1 MSISDNSIEYQFI
14 DQFCDYVSFKNNLKQ
29 NTIIA
34 YKSDLK
40 IFLSWISNNN
50 NKFSDVDRVV
60 INNYLASRLDSGV
73 SVSTIQ
79 RIITCIKSFYLFLY
93 ENNFI
98 QSNPA
103 QLIDNP
109 KKRRKLPIIISENE
123 IEALLSCPNTDTS
136 SGMRDKCILELLYSS
151 GLRISELLNI
161 KVNQITQDKSFLKI
175 KGKGGKERLV
185 PIGSSAMSS
194 LLTYIDTYRCNIKNI
209 DNVEMLFIK
218 ETGAVIS
225 RQECWKMIKKYAL
238 ASNINKKISPHNL
251 RHAFATH
258 LLNNGADLRTVQMLL
273 GHASLS
279 TTQIYTHIAKDRL
292 VKFHQKYH
300 PRG

>member
-1 MSISDNSIEYQFI
+1 MSISDNSIEYQSI
-14 DQFCDYVSFKNNLKQ
+14 DQFCNYVSFKNNLRE
-29 NTIIA
+29 NTVLA

-40 IFLSWISNNN
+40 IFSSWLTKNNSN
-50 NKFSDVDRVV
+50 FSKADREI
-60 INNYLASRLDSGV
+60 INSYLASRLDSGV

-79 RIITCIKSFYLFLY
+79 RIVTCIKSFYLFLY
-93 ENNFI
+93 ENRFI

-103 QLIDNP
+103 QLIENP
-109 KKRRKLPIIISENE
+109 KRRRKLPTIITENE
-123 IEALLSCPNTDTS
+123 VETLLSCPDTNTS

-161 KVNQITQDKSFLKI
+161 KVNQICHDKSFLKI
-175 KGKGGKERLV
+175 VGKGGKERLV
-185 PIGSSAMSS
+185 PIGSSAMTT

-209 DNVEMLFIK
+209 NNIEMLFIK
-218 ETGAVIS
+218 ETGTVIS
-225 RQECWKMIKKYAL
+225 RQECWSMIQKYAL

>member
-1 MSISDNSIEYQFI
+1 
-14 DQFCDYVSFKNNLKQ
+14 VSFKNNLKQ

-34 YKSDLK
+34 YRSDLK
-40 IFLSWISNNN
+40 IFLSWMSNNN

>member
-123 IEALLSCPNTDTS
+123 IEALLSCPNTDTI

>member
-14 DQFCDYVSFKNNLKQ
+14 DQFCDYVSFKNNLKH

-79 RIITCIKSFYLFLY
+79 RIISCIKSFYLFLY

-136 SGMRDKCILELLYSS
+136 SGMRDKCMLELLYSS

-161 KVNQITQDKSFLKI
+161 KVHQIAHDKSFLKI
-175 KGKGGKERLV
+175 KGKGDKERLV

-194 LLTYIDTYRCNIKNI
+194 LLTYIDTFRCNIKNI

>member
-40 IFLSWISNNN
+40 IFLSWLVNNN

-161 KVNQITQDKSFLKI
+161 KVNQITHDKSFLKI

>member
-14 DQFCDYVSFKNNLKQ
+14 DQFCDYVSFKNNLKH

-123 IEALLSCPNTDTS
+123 IEALLSSPKTDTS
-136 SGMRDKCILELLYSS
+136 SGMRDKCMLELLYSS

-161 KVNQITQDKSFLKI
+161 KVHQIAHDKSFLKI
-175 KGKGGKERLV
+175 KGKGDKERLV

-194 LLTYIDTYRCNIKNI
+194 LLTYIDTFRCNIKNI

>member
-14 DQFCDYVSFKNNLKQ
+14 DQFCDYVSFKNNLKH

-136 SGMRDKCILELLYSS
+136 SGMRDKCMLELLYSS

-161 KVNQITQDKSFLKI
+161 KVHQIAHDKSFLKI
-175 KGKGGKERLV
+175 KGKGDKERLV

-194 LLTYIDTYRCNIKNI
+194 LLTYIDTFRCNIKNI

-258 LLNNGADLRTVQMLL
+258 LLNNGADLRTVQILL

>member
-34 YKSDLK
+34 YRSDLK
-40 IFLSWISNNN
+40 IFLSWMSNNN

-109 KKRRKLPIIISENE
+109 KSEENYQ
-123 IEALLSCPNTDTS
+123 LL
-136 SGMRDKCILELLYSS
+136 
-151 GLRISELLNI
+151 
-161 KVNQITQDKSFLKI
+161 
-175 KGKGGKERLV
+175 
-185 PIGSSAMSS
+185 
-194 LLTYIDTYRCNIKNI
+194 
-209 DNVEMLFIK
+209 
-218 ETGAVIS
+218 
-225 RQECWKMIKKYAL
+225 
-238 ASNINKKISPHNL
+238 
-251 RHAFATH
+251 
-258 LLNNGADLRTVQMLL
+258 
-273 GHASLS
+273 
-279 TTQIYTHIAKDRL
+279 L
-292 VKFHQKYH
+292 VKMKLKLYYLVRIQT
-300 PRG
+300 RVQV

>member
-14 DQFCDYVSFKNNLKQ
+14 NQFCDYVSFKNNLKQ

-34 YKSDLK
+34 YRSDLK
-40 IFLSWISNNN
+40 IFLSWMSNNN

-73 SVSTIQ
+73 SVSTFQ

-151 GLRISELLNI
+151 GLRITELLNI
-161 KVNQITQDKSFLKI
+161 KVNQITHDKSFLKI

-194 LLTYIDTYRCNIKNI
+194 LLTYIDTYRCNIKNT
-209 DNVEMLFIK
+209 DNTEMLFIK

>member
-123 IEALLSCPNTDTS
+123 IEALLSCPNTDTI

-151 GLRISELLNI
+151 GLRISELLKI

>member
-1 MSISDNSIEYQFI
+1 MPISDNSIEYEYI
-14 DQFCDYVSFKNNLKQ
+14 DQYCNNVSFKKALSK
-29 NTIIA
+29 NTVLA
-34 YKSDLK
+34 YKSDLN
-40 IFLSWISNNN
+40 IFYRWLKANHHT
-50 NKFSDVDRVV
+50 FSSADRII
-60 INNYLASRLDSGV
+60 INNYLASRLDTGV

-79 RIITCIKSFYLFLY
+79 RIITCIKSFFLFLY
-93 ENNFI
+93 ENKVV
-98 QSNPA
+98 SKNPA

-109 KKRRKLPIIISENE
+109 KKRRKLPTIISEAE
-123 IEALLSCPNTDTS
+123 VDRLLNAPDDKTPT
-136 SGMRDKCILELLYSS
+136 GLRDKCILELLYSA

-161 KVNQITQDKSFLKI
+161 RVSQISKDKPFLKI
-175 KGKGGKERLV
+175 KGKGEKERLV
-185 PIGSSAMSS
+185 PIGSPAMN
-194 LLTYIDTYRCNIKNI
+194 LLLSYIDTYRGSIRIGKYQ
-209 DNVEMLFIK
+209 DMLFIK
-218 ETGAVIS
+218 NDGKIIS
-225 RQECWKMIKKYAL
+225 RQACWDMIQKYAL
-238 ASNINKKISPHNL
+238 ASCINKKISPHNL

>member
-14 DQFCDYVSFKNNLKQ
+14 DQFCDYVSFKNNLKH

-136 SGMRDKCILELLYSS
+136 SGMRDKCMLELLYSS

-161 KVNQITQDKSFLKI
+161 KVHQIAHDKSFLKI
-175 KGKGGKERLV
+175 KGKGDKERLV

-194 LLTYIDTYRCNIKNI
+194 LLTYIDTFRCNIKNI

-258 LLNNGADLRTVQMLL
+258 LLNNGADLRTVQVLL

>member
-14 DQFCDYVSFKNNLKQ
+14 NQFCDYVSFKNNLKQ

-194 LLTYIDTYRCNIKNI
+194 LRTYIDTYRCNIKNI
-209 DNVEMLFIK
+209 DNIEMLFIK
-218 ETGAVIS
+218 ETGTVIS

>member
-14 DQFCDYVSFKNNLKQ
+14 DQFCDYVSFKNNLKH

-136 SGMRDKCILELLYSS
+136 SGMRDKCMLELLYSS

-161 KVNQITQDKSFLKI
+161 KVHQIAHDKSFLKI
-175 KGKGGKERLV
+175 KGKGDKERLV

>member
-14 DQFCDYVSFKNNLKQ
+14 NQFCDYVSFKNNLKQ

>member
-123 IEALLSCPNTDTS
+123 IEALLSCPNTDTI

-161 KVNQITQDKSFLKI
+161 KVNQITHDKSFLKI
-175 KGKGGKERLV
+175 KGKGCKERLV

-194 LLTYIDTYRCNIKNI
+194 LRTYIDTYRCNIKNI
-209 DNVEMLFIK
+209 DNIEMLFIK
-218 ETGAVIS
+218 ETGTVIS

>member
-161 KVNQITQDKSFLKI
+161 KVNQITHDKSFLKI

>member
-93 ENNFI
+93 DNNFI

-161 KVNQITQDKSFLKI
+161 KVNQITHDKSFLKI
-175 KGKGGKERLV
+175 KGKGDKERLV

-194 LLTYIDTYRCNIKNI
+194 LLTYIDTFRCNIKNI

-279 TTQIYTHIAKDRL
+279 TTQIYTHIAKERL

>member
-1 MSISDNSIEYQFI
+1 MSISENSAEYSYI
-14 DQFCDYVSFKNNLKQ
+14 DKYCNNVSFKKALSK
-29 NTIIA
+29 NTVLA

-40 IFLSWISNNN
+40 IFYEWLKVNHYT
-50 NKFSDVDRVV
+50 FSSADRVI
-60 INNYLASRLDSGV
+60 INNYLASRLDNGI

-79 RIITCIKSFYLFLY
+79 RIISCIKSFFLFLY
-93 ENNFI
+93 ENRVI
-98 QSNPA
+98 TQNPA

-109 KKRRKLPIIISENE
+109 KKRRKLPTIITENE
-123 IEALLSCPNTDTS
+123 VEKLLDAPDTKTRE
-136 SGMRDKCILELLYSS
+136 GLRDKCILELLYSA

-161 KVNQITQDKSFLKI
+161 KVSQVSKDKPFLRI
-175 KGKGGKERLV
+175 KGKGDKERLV
-185 PIGSSAMSS
+185 PVGAPAMNLMLS
-194 LLTYIDTYRCNIKNI
+194 YIDTYRSSISI
-209 DNVEMLFIK
+209 GESQDMLFIK
-218 ETGAVIS
+218 DNGKVIS
-225 RQECWKMIKKYAL
+225 RQACWDMIQKYASTAL
-238 ASNINKKISPHNL
+238 INKKISPHNL

-279 TTQIYTHIAKDRL
+279 TTQIYTHIAKERL

>member
-14 DQFCDYVSFKNNLKQ
+14 DQFCNYVSFNNNLKE

-40 IFLSWISNNN
+40 IFLSWMSKNN
-50 NKFSDVDRVV
+50 NKFSDADRVI

-93 ENNFI
+93 VNNFI
-98 QSNPA
+98 KSNPA
-103 QLIDNP
+103 QLIENP

-123 IEALLSCPNTDTS
+123 IETLLSCPNTDTS

-151 GLRISELLNI
+151 GLRISELLSV
-161 KVNQITQDKSFLKI
+161 KVNQITHDKSFLKI

-194 LLTYIDTYRCNIKNI
+194 LLTYIDTYRCNIKNT
-209 DNVEMLFIK
+209 DNTEMLFIK

>member
-123 IEALLSCPNTDTS
+123 IEALLSCPNTDTI

-161 KVNQITQDKSFLKI
+161 KVNQITHDKSFLKI

-209 DNVEMLFIK
+209 DNIEMLFIK
-218 ETGAVIS
+218 ETGTVIS

>member
-209 DNVEMLFIK
+209 DNIEILFVK
-218 ETGAVIS
+218 ETGAAIS
-225 RQECWKMIKKYAL
+225 RQECWKMIKKYAS

>member
-151 GLRISELLNI
+151 GLRITELLNI
-161 KVNQITQDKSFLKI
+161 KVNQITHDKSFLKI

>member
-14 DQFCDYVSFKNNLKQ
+14 DQFCDYVSFKNNLKH

-136 SGMRDKCILELLYSS
+136 SGMRDKCMLELLYSS

-161 KVNQITQDKSFLKI
+161 KVHQIAHDKSFLKI
-175 KGKGGKERLV
+175 KGKGDKERLV

-194 LLTYIDTYRCNIKNI
+194 LLTYIDTFRCNFKNI